1 MLEFYCI
8 FIMAN
13 RTDIE
18 VPAQEFNQR
27 YRLIRRIKDPFD
39 RDYSIVKD
47 MRTQRRAI
55 VKAYLVES
63 SEQ

>member
-1 MLEFYCI
+1 
-8 FIMAN
+8 MAN